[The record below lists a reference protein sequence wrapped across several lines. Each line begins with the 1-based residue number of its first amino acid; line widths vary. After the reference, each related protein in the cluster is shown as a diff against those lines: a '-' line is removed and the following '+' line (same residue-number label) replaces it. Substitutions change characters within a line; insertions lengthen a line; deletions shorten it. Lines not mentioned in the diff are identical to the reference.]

1 MLTNEQIRV
10 PKIKAAQLSALLILS
25 RMFIILIFLP
35 NTHHSVGGSVAIL
48 SIIVGF
54 FLTFLVMIPLFFL
67 LRQYPGMNLQQV
79 AKQLSPGVGRFS
91 AAAFYLVCIVVASET
106 VAQFTLFLTSAVYP
120 QASTFW
126 IGIIFCASVLYL
138 VFLGLEAISRMS
150 VILLA
155 ATILSSLLVG
165 LGLWRFVDTLN
176 LISPLYEGI
185 GTVLYS
191 SSLYFT
197 QNIELIAMTL
207 LLSNLRTPSGKGVF
221 LRYHSIVSIILV
233 LVSFAAVT
241 VLGSYGETRNFPIYT
256 LFILSGSNVYY
267 RFDYIVVAIWVAVSL
282 VRAAVYLLLA
292 TRMLGELMGY
302 RWGKWMMAVNG
313 ILVLLIST
321 VSVRYIKLFQG
332 IYQFL
337 ASGIPMY
344 GLLVLLPLLLLFLRW
359 RQDKNQNPKQLSEE
373 EKA

>member
-1 MLTNEQIRV
+1 M
-10 PKIKAAQLSALLILS
+10 
-25 RMFIILIFLP
+25 
-35 NTHHSVGGSVAIL
+35 
-48 SIIVGF
+48 
-54 FLTFLVMIPLFFL
+54 
-67 LRQYPGMNLQQV
+67 
-79 AKQLSPGVGRFS
+79 
-91 AAAFYLVCIVVASET
+91 
-106 VAQFTLFLTSAVYP
+106 
-120 QASTFW
+120 
-126 IGIIFCASVLYL
+126 
-138 VFLGLEAISRMS
+138 
-150 VILLA
+150 
-155 ATILSSLLVG
+155 
-165 LGLWRFVDTLN
+165 
-176 LISPLYEGI
+176 
-185 GTVLYS
+185 
-191 SSLYFT
+191 
-197 QNIELIAMTL
+197 
-207 LLSNLRTPSGKGVF
+207 
-221 LRYHSIVSIILV
+221 V

-302 RWGKWMMAVNG
+302 QWGKWMMAVNG

-359 RQDKNQNPKQLSEE
+359 RQDKNQNQKQLSEG

>member
-1 MLTNEQIRV
+1 M
-10 PKIKAAQLSALLILS
+10 
-25 RMFIILIFLP
+25 
-35 NTHHSVGGSVAIL
+35 
-48 SIIVGF
+48 
-54 FLTFLVMIPLFFL
+54 
-67 LRQYPGMNLQQV
+67 
-79 AKQLSPGVGRFS
+79 GR
-91 AAAFYLVCIVVASET
+91 YH
-106 VAQFTLFLTSAVYP
+106 
-120 QASTFW
+120 
-126 IGIIFCASVLYL
+126 FCASVLYL

-197 QNIELIAMTL
+197 QNIELIALAL
-207 LLSNLRTPSGKGVF
+207 LLSNLRTPSGRGVF

-344 GLLVLLPLLLLFLRW
+344 GLLVLLPLLLLFLHW
-359 RQDKNQNPKQLSEE
+359 RQDKNQDPKPLSEG

>member
-1 MLTNEQIRV
+1 
-10 PKIKAAQLSALLILS
+10 
-25 RMFIILIFLP
+25 
-35 NTHHSVGGSVAIL
+35 
-48 SIIVGF
+48 
-54 FLTFLVMIPLFFL
+54 
-67 LRQYPGMNLQQV
+67 
-79 AKQLSPGVGRFS
+79 
-91 AAAFYLVCIVVASET
+91 
-106 VAQFTLFLTSAVYP
+106 
-120 QASTFW
+120 
-126 IGIIFCASVLYL
+126 
-138 VFLGLEAISRMS
+138 MS

-197 QNIELIAMTL
+197 QNIELIALAL
-207 LLSNLRTPSGKGVF
+207 LLSNLRTPSGRGVF

-344 GLLVLLPLLLLFLRW
+344 GLLVLLPLLLLFCIGDRTKI
-359 RQDKNQNPKQLSEE
+359 RIQNRFQRGKKHEKNKRNIFALLIVLLPLCLTGCMNAAELKERTIIKMVGVDMDGEEYLLTMLQFSPQAQSGEKTSESQSLVIQTKGRSISE
-373 EKA
+373 AVDQVSHYNGNKVFFGNSSFLVVGEKAAEQGLEGVLNFLILIMR

>member
-54 FLTFLVMIPLFFL
+54 FLTFLVMLPLFFL
-67 LRQYPGMNLQQV
+67 LRQYP
-79 AKQLSPGVGRFS
+79 GRFS

-126 IGIIFCASVLYL
+126 VGIIFCASVLYL

-197 QNIELIAMTL
+197 QNIELIALAL

-221 LRYHSIVSIILV
+221 LRYHGIVSIILV

-359 RQDKNQNPKQLSEE
+359 RQDKNQNPKQLSEG